1 MTNPMLLSLKFI
13 RKNSWMSRLK
23 RDWFIR
29 IALSLLVMVHPLSPH
44 TENVKNVS
52 ANVKKTAS
60 TTVAVIVTFLSLTAI
75 SAGIPRATAFIM
87 GMIYIC
93 WSIRKAIFRYFP
105 TIPML
110 PNMIRTDFFKLF
122 SEWEH
127 SFRITKYQKFFWIL
141 RTMPCLTINTSNG
154 KTSLHL
160 LIWMEK
166 AADRLYIRTTLL
178 LIKMAFLFAHLD
190 TECGAMASKLQKAG
204 WNSNARRSAIQAAVF
219 PVPVTSHVQR
229 PNMGVLFIWS

>member
-1 MTNPMLLSLKFI
+1 
-13 RKNSWMSRLK
+13 
-23 RDWFIR
+23 
-29 IALSLLVMVHPLSPH
+29 
-44 TENVKNVS
+44 
-52 ANVKKTAS
+52 
-60 TTVAVIVTFLSLTAI
+60 
-75 SAGIPRATAFIM
+75 M

-160 LIWMEK
+160 LIWTAKLEDHLSIKMI
-166 AADRLYIRTTLL
+166 LP
-178 LIKMAFLFAHLD
+178 LIKTGFLSAQPD
-190 TECGAMASKLQKAG
+190 TGCGAMVSKLRKDA
-204 WNSNARRSAIQAAVF
+204 WNSNVRRSVMQAAVF
-219 PVPVTSHVQR
+219 PVPVTIHAQTR
-229 PNMGVLFIWS
+229 NMDAPSIWS